1 MTRINIVPVEELCD
15 QHLFAEWR
23 ELTRIPNGIISGKLK
38 IVIEDIPKEYTV
50 RTQDRPEGGKGHMKF
65 FYNKMEFLYN
75 RYRSI
80 LKELEE
86 RDIPQNN
93 NWKYSN
99 KDTTFKNFWNDYVP
113 SEKEMNLNRKRI
125 LERMPKS
132 PRYGKEKL

>member
-99 KDTTFKNFWNDYVP
+99 KDTTFKNF
-113 SEKEMNLNRKRI
+113 
-125 LERMPKS
+125 
-132 PRYGKEKL
+132 